1 TLEVL
6 VALDAF
12 LPKLA
17 QHLGILSVVPQTLAV
32 PLPFLLG
39 PQHRLVMRSA
49 HHDAPLVSDLGIQ
62 RIVLI
67 EGVAPHG
74 GPKIVALQ
82 SKDQLEDLFIELV
95 IVSAVLL
102 LHPAAQRRRF
112 VVEEDTAILH
122 LGFALAVL
130 AGFHE
135 EGILVYY
142 RNVRPKIPGRNA

>member
-82 SKDQLEDLFIELV
+82 PKDQLKDLFIELMIKV
-95 IVSAVLL
+95 TVLL
-102 LHPAAQRRRF
+102 FYPAAQRRRF

-122 LGFALAVL
+122 RRLAFAVF
-130 AGFHE
+130 AGFH
-135 EGILVYY
+135 
-142 RNVRPKIPGRNA
+142 K